1 MSESNQIDMNSL
13 HNTVLRETEND
24 SLLEIKPNFYQN
36 LSDFIGNLR
45 KQEFD
50 DVENKIKDTMIEMVT
65 ELTSLLIH
73 IRLEKISNSDDFD
86 ISYLLDEEKFIL
98 DSLDEQ
104 NERTEMILSATING
118 KSKFLESLAENH
130 KIKKVVI
137 RFLDNVDEI
146 VGADLEKY
154 GPFKAEDIATIPYE
168 NAQALIA
175 KNIATKVRW
184 SIFFKICTYNFIAK
198 NIATKVRWED

>member
-1 MSESNQIDMNSL
+1 MSESNQIDINSL
-13 HNTVLRETEND
+13 HHTVLLETEND
-24 SLLEIKPNFYQN
+24 SLVEIKPNFYRS

-50 DVENKIKDTMIEMVT
+50 GVENKIKDTMIEMAT

-73 IRLEKISNSDDFD
+73 IRLEKISNSDNFD
-86 ISYLLDEEKFIL
+86 ISHLLDEEKFIL
-98 DSLDEQ
+98 DSHEEQ
-104 NERTEMILSATING
+104 NERIEMILSATISG

-137 RFLDNVDEI
+137 RFLDDVDEI
-146 VGADLEKY
+146 IGADLERY
-154 GPFKAEDIATIPYE
+154 GPFKVEDIATIPYE

-184 SIFFKICTYNFIAK
+184 
-198 NIATKVRWED
+198 ED

>member
-1 MSESNQIDMNSL
+1 MSESDQIDIDSL
-13 HNTVLRETEND
+13 HRTVLRETEND
-24 SLLEIKPNFYQN
+24 SLLEIKPNFYRS

-50 DVENKIKDTMIEMVT
+50 GVENKIKDTMIEMAT

-73 IRLEKISNSDDFD
+73 IRLEKISNSDDYE
-86 ISYLLDEEKFIL
+86 ISHLLDEEKFIL
-98 DSLDEQ
+98 DSQEEQ
-104 NERTEMILSATING
+104 NERTEIILSATING
-118 KSKFLESLAENH
+118 KSKFLELLAENH

-137 RFLDNVDEI
+137 RFLSEVDEI

-175 KNIATKVRW
+175 KK
-184 SIFFKICTYNFIAK
+184 
-198 NIATKVRWED
+198 IATKVRWED

>member
-1 MSESNQIDMNSL
+1 MSESNQIDINSL

-24 SLLEIKPNFYQN
+24 SLLEINPNFYRF

-50 DVENKIKDTMIEMVT
+50 GVENKIKDTMIEMAS

-73 IRLEKISNSDDFD
+73 IRLEKIFDSNDYD
-86 ISYLLDEEKFIL
+86 IGHLLDEEKYIL
-98 DSLDEQ
+98 DSQDEQ
-104 NERTEMILSATING
+104 NERIEMILSATING

-137 RFLDNVDEI
+137 RFLSEIDEI

-154 GPFKAEDIATIPYE
+154 GPFQAEDIATIPYE

-184 SIFFKICTYNFIAK
+184 
-198 NIATKVRWED
+198 ED

>member
-1 MSESNQIDMNSL
+1 MSESNQIDINFL
-13 HNTVLRETEND
+13 HRAVLRETEND
-24 SLLEIKPNFYQN
+24 SLVEITPNFYRN

-50 DVENKIKDTMIEMVT
+50 GVENKIKNTVIEMAT

-73 IRLEKISNSDDFD
+73 IRLDKISKASDLEMT
-86 ISYLLDEEKFIL
+86 YLLDEEKFIL
-98 DSLDEQ
+98 DSQEEQ
-104 NERTEMILSATING
+104 RERTEMILSATING
-118 KSKFLESLAENH
+118 KSKFLESLAQNH
-130 KIKKVVI
+130 KTKKVVI
-137 RFLDNVDEI
+137 RFLNEVDEI

-154 GPFKAEDIATIPYE
+154 GPFKTEDIATIPYE

-184 SIFFKICTYNFIAK
+184 
-198 NIATKVRWED
+198 ED

>member
-1 MSESNQIDMNSL
+1 MSESNQIDINSL
-13 HNTVLRETEND
+13 HHTVLRETEND
-24 SLLEIKPNFYQN
+24 SLLEIKPNFYRS

-50 DVENKIKDTMIEMVT
+50 GVENKIKDTMIEMAS

-73 IRLEKISNSDDFD
+73 IRLEKIFDSNDYD
-86 ISYLLDEEKFIL
+86 IGHLLDEEKYIL
-98 DSLDEQ
+98 DSQDEQ
-104 NERTEMILSATING
+104 NERIEMILSATING

-137 RFLDNVDEI
+137 RFLSEIDEI

-154 GPFKAEDIATIPYE
+154 GPFQAEDIATIPYE

-184 SIFFKICTYNFIAK
+184 
-198 NIATKVRWED
+198 ED

>member
-1 MSESNQIDMNSL
+1 MSESNQIDINSL

-24 SLLEIKPNFYQN
+24 SLLEIKPNFYRN

-50 DVENKIKDTMIEMVT
+50 GVEDKIKDTMIEMAS
-65 ELTSLLIH
+65 ELTSLLIQ
-73 IRLEKISNSDDFD
+73 IRLEKISNSNDFD

-98 DSLDEQ
+98 DSHEEQ

-130 KIKKVVI
+130 KIKKIVI
-137 RFLDNVDEI
+137 RFLSEVNEI

-175 KNIATKVRW
+175 KNIA
-184 SIFFKICTYNFIAK
+184 I
-198 NIATKVRWED
+198 KVRWED